1 MFEAIRSTSKKDL
14 RELGKGFILK
24 GLPIPAILC
33 FDHYFA
39 TIPVMYTMSPSDIS
53 NVLQDFLAYCNLLQR
68 LVNIDNP
75 CSNRQICKLFSILP
89 QQEGT
94 FLLPTATY
102 LNNRIL
108 EIRPPPI
115 LSTNDQGIIIAEWEL
130 SRRLRGFIAD
140 WLREQIYKQNK
151 ECQRSQAF
159 NTCTLYA
166 TRYCA
171 RRDCQDRHIPTAA
184 LTSDW
189 FNLQVKIHLQQLL
202 ILQIYCNRMH
212 PGERMRHIR

>member
-1 MFEAIRSTSKKDL
+1 MFEAIRSYNKKDL
-14 RELGKGFILK
+14 RDLGRKFILK
-24 GLPIPAILC
+24 CLPIPAILC

-39 TIPVMYTMSPSDIS
+39 AVPVMYALSPSDIS
-53 NVLQDFLAYCNLLQR
+53 DVLQDFLAYCNLLQH
-68 LVNIDNP
+68 LINTPNP
-75 CSNRQICKLFSILP
+75 CNSSQICKLFSILP
-89 QQEGT
+89 LQEGT

-108 EIRPPPI
+108 ETRTP
-115 LSTNDQGIIIAEWEL
+115 LLGTNDRGIIISEREL
-130 SRRLRGFIAD
+130 SRRLKDFIAD

-151 ECQRSQAF
+151 ECLRAQAF
-159 NTCTLYA
+159 NTCTLFA

-171 RRDCQDRHIPTAA
+171 KRECLDRHIPTVA

-202 ILQIYCNRMH
+202 ILQIYCNLMH
-212 PGERMRHIR
+212 KPVERMEHIR